1 MKKTTSLLLFSLV
14 LWLVTASTVQAQTNL
29 GSLLGQLDSAQRAAY
44 LRNLDSLGKRF
55 NSNSLALDPA
65 IDSLNRAM
73 LGRNPLAGVDSLGFF
88 TGALDSFFRMYRP
101 TDSLGIRDRDT
112 ILGEYARLKKV
123 SIPFADSLN
132 GLFGKNQGNLLSSTG
147 VPVANYP
154 LDNSLWKNGED
165 SLGLN
170 LKNQLKAV
178 PAKGLGGFAPVLG
191 QLFNKNNFK
200 LELFSGMQSI
210 EVAYFSLRQS
220 LQLPVIGLRTVE
232 QFNSLWETRW
242 QMQGS
247 WNTTDVKAVAAGEK
261 VFVAQ
266 EAKSPELLQME
277 FAAMFNP
284 GISIFS
290 NSNRSVRLISSLGI
304 EVSTYAPAHRN
315 LDASS
320 LKNKGFATGVGP
332 QMGAGFALSTGAFTT
347 FALGTMSYGNV
358 ICKAENANGYIFS
371 PYTFF
376 STCITAGVR
385 YGNAFT
391 MRYEIRSNDWGS
403 NQKNNPGY
411 AKNARTNQITVGIPI
426 SGLTR

>member
-1 MKKTTSLLLFSLV
+1 MKKTTSLILFSLV
-14 LWLVTASTVQAQTNL
+14 LWLVTASTAQAQTNL

-55 NSNSLALDPA
+55 NSNTLALDPA

-73 LGRNPLAGVDSLGFF
+73 LGRNPLAGVETVDFF
-88 TGALDSFFRMYRP
+88 TSAIDSFFRAYEP
-101 TDSLGIRDRDT
+101 TDNRSIRNYDAVF
-112 ILGEYARLKKV
+112 GEYVRLKN
-123 SIPFADSLN
+123 SAIPFADSIR
-132 GLFGKNQGNLLSSTG
+132 GLFGNYQGYLLSSRGIPVRNYPLNDSIWEDGGNLLS
-147 VPVANYP
+147 
-154 LDNSLWKNGED
+154 LD
-165 SLGLN
+165 
-170 LKNQLKAV
+170 LKNQLEDV
-178 PAKGLGGFAPVLG
+178 SPSRLGNVAPILR
-191 QLFNKNNFK
+191 QLFNRKNFK

-242 QMQGS
+242 QMQAS

-261 VFVAQ
+261 IFIAQ

-304 EVSTYAPAHRN
+304 EVATYAPAHRN
-315 LDASS
+315 LNASS

-332 QMGAGFALSTGAFTT
+332 QMGAGFSLTTGTLTT

-358 ICKAENANGYIFS
+358 ISKADNANGYIFS
-371 PYTFF
+371 PYTFA

-426 SGLTR
+426 SGLSR